1 MEVGSVRRRGGSDPP
16 HAVCACVR
24 ARTLRVLDSTP
35 RNAPRRQRR
44 IPHIEVPPMRT
55 KIIEAIG
62 GYLLVLAI
70 VWLLLAIS
78 DDPGIV
84 WNSLW

>member
-1 MEVGSVRRRGGSDPP
+1 
-16 HAVCACVR
+16 
-24 ARTLRVLDSTP
+24 
-35 RNAPRRQRR
+35 
-44 IPHIEVPPMRT
+44 MRT